1 MISEVVNRVKKLKEM
16 ISCFFQGVPYF
27 SIVFVILGSLQVVV
41 SFGLEGI
48 LLSRLMILMG
58 NLFFLLMMKQQL
70 NPREKKIRQ
79 EIVQIW
85 SLGMIF
91 LQVRLF
97 QTGL

>member
-1 MISEVVNRVKKLKEM
+1 MNRVKKIKETF
-16 ISCFFQGVPYF
+16 SSFFQGVPYF
-27 SIVFVILGSLQVVV
+27 SIVFVILGSLQVVA

-48 LLSRLMILMG
+48 LLNRLMILMG

>member
-1 MISEVVNRVKKLKEM
+1 MKKIKETF
-16 ISCFFQGVPYF
+16 SSFFQGVPYF
-27 SIVFVILGSLQVVV
+27 SIVFVILGSLQVVA

-48 LLSRLMILMG
+48 LLNRLMILMG